1 MCCCR
6 GGCSHPPAGGAR
18 QPQGFR
24 VDASID
30 PYNTERGPGLS
41 TVRDLSVE
49 NSYAFLIFSFALAA
63 VSRAASFAAAASSR
77 RRSMAVRV
85 AASVSA

>member
-1 MCCCR
+1 MRPAAFLQAPVSLIRQGRVCPAPCIHTKQPPGFSTNP
-6 GGCSHPPAGGAR
+6 GG
-18 QPQGFR
+18 F
-24 VDASID
+24 VDKILCGVA
-30 PYNTERGPGLS
+30 
-41 TVRDLSVE
+41 
-49 NSYAFLIFSFALAA
+49 YAFLIFSFALAA